1 MKKQRAWLYCAM
13 WMGFIFIISATP
25 GDVSSEESG
34 FIVSLLTGI
43 VAMFSGGHAAA
54 LDLSLLELLVRKG
67 AHMTEY
73 AVLFLLYRRA
83 LNLSGAHRPG
93 IIALLLCIA
102 YAATDEFHQLFVD
115 GRGGSP
121 VDVLIDTAGAALA
134 CSFRAAFSKE

>member
-1 MKKQRAWLYCAM
+1 MKKLRAWLYCAA
-13 WMGFIFIISATP
+13 WMIFIFIMSATP

-43 VAMFSGGHAAA
+43 ADAFSGGQSAA
-54 LDLSLLELLVRKG
+54 LDLSLLELLVRKA
-67 AHMTEY
+67 AHMAEY

-83 LNLSGAHRPG
+83 LNLSNARRPG
-93 IIALLLCIA
+93 FIALILCIA

-115 GRGGSP
+115 GRGGTP

-134 CSFRAAFSKE
+134 CSFRAVISKE